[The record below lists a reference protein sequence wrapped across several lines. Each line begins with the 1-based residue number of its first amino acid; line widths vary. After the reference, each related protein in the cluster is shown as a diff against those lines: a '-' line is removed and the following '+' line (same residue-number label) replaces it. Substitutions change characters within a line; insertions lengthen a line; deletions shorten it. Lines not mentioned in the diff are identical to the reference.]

1 MAAVIKDLATV
12 NVDLQEQKERVDT
25 ADFKMV
31 TFSLAG
37 KDYGVDIM
45 NVKEIARA
53 DKFTYVPNA
62 VSFVRG
68 VYNLRGDIIPI
79 VDLRVFF
86 HMAVEKK
93 RDGQENM
100 LILHIKDHVYGTIV
114 DKIDKVVAINSESIQ
129 PPHPIFGDIN
139 AKYIHGVVE
148 KQGELYVILD
158 VLRIFSQNEEEKQK
172 PRAAIQESS
181 GDTYYVP
188 PPPTPE
194 EAREKL
200 AVMADSAIGFIK
212 ESLLALKQF
221 AVSPLNETW
230 LRKRFTDWSATRSE
244 SELQLKNVGDAEEY
258 LSTFYSPGTGKF
270 WPADYAHQ
278 MRETLPDLSSNNIQV
293 WNIGCGKG
301 YETFSFACILK
312 MRYPDGH
319 LKIWANDSDI
329 MAIANAPNMVYELEE
344 VPEYCRPFIV
354 KGRNG
359 YSFNQAIRDAIVFE
373 YHDALNTSALP
384 DLDMILVR
392 DVLSFFPVASQ
403 EAMTNEFSE
412 KLKKR
417 GAVILGSNEV
427 LFGDKW
433 QAIGNEPVSVFIR
446 NE

>member
-1 MAAVIKDLATV
+1 MAAVIKDLATL
-12 NVDLQEQKERVDT
+12 NADLQEQKERVDT

-45 NVKEIARA
+45 NMKEIARA
-53 DKFTYVPNA
+53 DKFTYVPNTA
-62 VSFVRG
+62 SFVRG

-100 LILHIKDHVYGTIV
+100 LILHIKDRVYGTIV
-114 DKIDKVVAINSESIQ
+114 DKIDKVVAINSETIQ

-139 AKYIHGVVE
+139 AKYIRGVVE

-200 AVMADSAIGFIK
+200 AAMADSAIGFIK

-230 LRKRFTDWSATRSE
+230 LRKRFADWSATRSE
-244 SELQLKNVGDAEEY
+244 SELQLKNVGEAEEY

-270 WPADYAHQ
+270 WPADYAYQ
-278 MRETLPDLSSNNIQV
+278 IRNMLPDLSSNNIQV

-301 YETFSFACILK
+301 YETFSFMCILK

-319 LKIWANDSDI
+319 IKIWSNDSDI
-329 MAIANAPNMVYELEE
+329 MAISNAPNMIYELEE
-344 VPEYCRPFIV
+344 VPEYCRSFVV

-359 YSFNQAIRDAIVFE
+359 YSFNQAIKDAIVFE
-373 YHDALNTSALP
+373 YHDVLNVNTLP
-384 DLDMILVR
+384 ALDMILVR
-392 DVLSFFPVASQ
+392 DVLSFFPVVSQ
-403 EAMTNEFSE
+403 EAMANEFFE

-433 QAIGNEPVSVFIR
+433 QAIGNETVSVFIR

>member
-1 MAAVIKDLATV
+1 MAVVIKDLATV
-12 NVDLQEQKERVDT
+12 NADLQEQKERVDT
-25 ADFKMV
+25 TDFKMV

-86 HMAVEKK
+86 RMAVEKK

-100 LILHIKDHVYGTIV
+100 LILHIKDRVYGTIV
-114 DKIDKVVAINSESIQ
+114 DKIDKVVAINSETIQ
-129 PPHPIFGDIN
+129 PPHPIFGDVNI
-139 AKYIHGVVE
+139 KYIHGVVE

-158 VLRIFSQNEEEKQK
+158 VLRIFSHNEEEKQK

-200 AVMADSAIGFIK
+200 AAMADSAIGFIK

-244 SELQLKNVGDAEEY
+244 SELQLKNVSEAEEY

-270 WPADYAHQ
+270 WPVDYAYQ
-278 MRETLPDLSSNNIQV
+278 MRGALPDLSSNNIQV

-312 MRYPDGH
+312 MRYPNGH
-319 LKIWANDSDI
+319 IKIWANDSDI
-329 MAIANAPNMVYELEE
+329 MAISNAPNMIYELEE
-344 VPEYCRPFIV
+344 VPEYCRPFMV

-359 YSFNQAIRDAIVFE
+359 YSFNQAIKDAIVFE
-373 YHDALNTSALP
+373 YHDVLNTNALP
-384 DLDMILVR
+384 DLDIILVR
-392 DVLSFFPVASQ
+392 DVLSFFPATSQ
-403 EAMTNEFSE
+403 EAMANEFFE

-427 LFGDKW
+427 LVGDKW
-433 QAIGNEPVSVFIR
+433 QAIGNEPISVFIR